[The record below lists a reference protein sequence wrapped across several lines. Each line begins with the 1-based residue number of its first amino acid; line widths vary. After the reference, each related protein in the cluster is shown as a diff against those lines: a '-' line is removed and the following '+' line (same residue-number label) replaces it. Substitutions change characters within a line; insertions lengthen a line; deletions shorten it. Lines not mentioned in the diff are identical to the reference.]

1 MSNGKSGTVTKAPR
15 LDAAGEAAVVA
26 AIKRAERGNR
36 GEVRVHLEAAAPGG
50 DALARA
56 EALHRALGVH
66 RTKDGTGVLLYV
78 AVDDRRAAVYAGA
91 GVFGARDPAFW
102 QGVTDAV
109 AAEAREGRLAA
120 GIVAALD
127 RPLGY
132 EIDEEEDEPEED
144 VGAPAKKKKK
154 KKAPPS
160 LPVTAVHFSNFIVQ

>member
-1 MSNGKSGTVTKAPR
+1 MSDGRVTSAPR

-36 GEVRVHLEAAAPGG
+36 GEVRVHLEARAPGG

-56 EALHRALGVH
+56 EALFRALGAH

-91 GVFGARDPAFW
+91 GVFGARDAGFW

-109 AAEAREGRLAA
+109 AAEAKAGSLARGLVA
-120 GIVAALD
+120 GLD
-127 RPLGY
+127 RIGEALR
-132 EIDEEEDEPEED
+132 ER
-144 VGAPAKKKKK
+144 APGRDRRGNE
-154 KKAPPS
+154 
-160 LPVTAVHFSNFIVQ
+160 LPDAVSRS

>member
-91 GVFGARDPAFW
+91 GVFGAR
-102 QGVTDAV
+102 T
-109 AAEAREGRLAA
+109 
-120 GIVAALD
+120 
-127 RPLGY
+127 
-132 EIDEEEDEPEED
+132 
-144 VGAPAKKKKK
+144 
-154 KKAPPS
+154 PPS
-160 LPVTAVHFSNFIVQ
+160 GRASPTRWPRRRARAGSRRASSPPSTGWGRRCGRRSRGPIGAATSCPTR

>member
-1 MSNGKSGTVTKAPR
+1 MSYGKSGTVTKAPR

-36 GEVRVHLEAAAPGG
+36 GEVRVHLEARAPGG

-56 EALHRALGVH
+56 EQLFRALGVH

-78 AVDDRRAAVYAGA
+78 AVDDRKAAVFAGP
-91 GVFGARDPAFW
+91 GVHGAQGVTFW

-120 GIVAALD
+120 GLVAALD
-127 RPLGY
+127 L
-132 EIDEEEDEPEED
+132 
-144 VGAPAKKKKK
+144 VGAALRERV
-154 KKAPPS
+154 AGDDRHGNE
-160 LPVTAVHFSNFIVQ
+160 LPDAVSSS

>member
-127 RPLGY
+127 R
-132 EIDEEEDEPEED
+132 
-144 VGAPAKKKKK
+144 VGEALREKVPGADRRGNE
-154 KKAPPS
+154 
-160 LPVTAVHFSNFIVQ
+160 LPDAVTSS